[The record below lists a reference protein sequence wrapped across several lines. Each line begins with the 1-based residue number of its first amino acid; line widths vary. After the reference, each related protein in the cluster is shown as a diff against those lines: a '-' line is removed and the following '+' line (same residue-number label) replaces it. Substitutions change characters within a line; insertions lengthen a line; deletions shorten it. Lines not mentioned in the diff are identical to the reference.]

1 MIYSVRTNKQPCCLF
16 PRTNQKN
23 VVRRTCLWT
32 VVLTVLII
40 EERWH
45 LMFNTEI
52 FCEQIACSGDSV
64 FMWGGDIMYGDYA
77 NMVKYFSLSFLGIIG
92 LMLFLVFNKLSF
104 LKNGVCQFNI
114 IIISCF
120 FFPEDLWLLSQYSI
134 RCFIIN
140 NIHCLKL
147 LFFYLYLSHVIKVL
161 IQAYWFVKL
170 C

>member
-1 MIYSVRTNKQPCCLF
+1 MSGCRCGILSQRIHVYRFVIYSVCANKQPCCLF

-23 VVRRTCLWT
+23 VVRRTCLWM

-77 NMVKYFSLSFLGIIG
+77 NMVKYFSLSFLCIIG

-120 FFPEDLWLLSQYSI
+120 FFSWRFVTSISIQYQM
-134 RCFIIN
+134 
-140 NIHCLKL
+140 
-147 LFFYLYLSHVIKVL
+147 FYN
-161 IQAYWFVKL
+161 Q
-170 C
+170 